1 MELKTTTNGKTII
14 IEISGEL
21 DATTVGEI
29 RPKLNAI
36 ADAQPERIEV
46 DLSRLRM
53 VDSSGVGAIVAL
65 FKRVRAVG
73 ATFTVTGVNGQPLS
87 IFRVLRLDKAFDIQ

>member
-1 MELKTTTNGKTII
+1 MDFKTTTNGKTVV

-21 DATTVGEI
+21 DATTVGEL
-29 RPKLNAI
+29 RPKLNAV
-36 ADAQPERIEV
+36 ADEQPEKVEV

-65 FKRVRAVG
+65 FKRVRAIG
-73 ATFTVTGVNGQPLS
+73 ATFTVSGVNGQPLS